1 MDKGAWWDKAHRVAK
16 SLTQLSDQACMRA
29 PQNQTKLKQKPK
41 EHKQTIRGDI
51 HVNYL
56 YCGDGFLKSA

>member
-1 MDKGAWWDKAHRVAK
+1 MDRGAWLDKAHRVAK
-16 SLTQLSDQACMRA
+16 SLTQLSDQACMHG

-41 EHKQTIRGDI
+41 EHTETAGGDA

-56 YCGDGFLKSA
+56 YLFLKSA

>member
-16 SLTQLSDQACMRA
+16 SLTQLSDQACMHA

-41 EHKQTIRGDI
+41 EHEQTIRGDI